1 LKRSKLVC
9 CALVAML
16 FASIAWAQGKPAA
29 TPDVAELTKQR
40 EAINKQMAKIREKL
54 RKENQEIKELFQ
66 KWTELRK
73 QIDAKYL
80 EASPELV
87 KLAEQREEIN
97 QKLKI
102 ARVDPDVA
110 ALMKQRAEINE
121 KLKAAREKAKAKD

>member
-1 LKRSKLVC
+1 MKRSKLAC

-16 FASIAWAQGKPAA
+16 LAPIAWAQDKPAA
-29 TPDVAELTKQR
+29 TPDVAGLTGQR
-40 EAINKQMAKIREKL
+40 EAINKQMVKIREKL
-54 RKENQEIKELFQ
+54 RKENQEIKALFQ

-87 KLAEQREEIN
+87 KLTKQREEIN

-102 ARVDPDVA
+102 ARADPEVE

-121 KLKAAREKAKAKD
+121 KLKAARVKAKAKD